1 MTTENDLR
9 YTAEHEW
16 LDAGDGSIA
25 TVGVTAYAAH
35 QLGDVVFVD
44 LPAVGTAVEA
54 GQTIGEI
61 ESTKSV
67 GDLYSPVSGTVVEVN
82 QAVVDAPETVNA
94 DPLGEGWLVRIEF
107 AELPELLSFE
117 QYQGLTEK

>member
-1 MTTENDLR
+1 MTTENDLK
-9 YTAEHEW
+9 YTSEHEW
-16 LDAGDGSIA
+16 LDAVGSTA
-25 TVGVTAYAAH
+25 TVGVTAYAAN

-82 QAVVDAPETVNA
+82 QAVTDSPEIVNA
-94 DPLGEGWLVRIEF
+94 DPLGDGWLVKIEF
-107 AELPELLSFE
+107 TELPALLDFDEYSA
-117 QYQGLTEK
+117 LTA

>member
-1 MTTENDLR
+1 MTTENDLK
-9 YTAEHEW
+9 YTSEHEW
-16 LDAGDGSIA
+16 LDAVGSTA
-25 TVGVTAYAAH
+25 TVGVTAYAAN

-82 QAVVDAPETVNA
+82 QAVADSPEIVNA
-94 DPLGEGWLVRIEF
+94 DPLGDGWLVKIEF
-107 AELPELLSFE
+107 TELPALLDFDEYSA
-117 QYQGLTEK
+117 LTA